1 MTSINVVRWQNV
13 LFSFLL
19 TAICL
24 VLGWYSQQHH
34 KQWDITAESRHS
46 LTQTSIAVL
55 DMLDGPVNILAVM
68 GPEKKQRDAVDAIIN
83 KFIRHKGDLH
93 LKFLNP
99 ETNPSRTVELDAN
112 PAGEIILNYQNQEQ
126 RIRSLSERSL
136 TDALQRLA
144 RPTNRT
150 VRFVTGHK
158 ERSPSTATN
167 SAYSDI
173 TSRLSS
179 IGFNFETISLVS
191 EPSIPQHTDLVVV
204 AAPTEKYFPGE
215 VASLLN
221 YISSGGN
228 LLWLQEPS
236 NTNTG
241 LRALEIELGVSPL
254 AGVIV
259 DANAQLFNIDSPTF
273 AVIDQYLP
281 HPINSGFSS
290 ITLFPEATGLDILP
304 MQDSSLRP
312 LLQTSKSSWTE
323 TGPIEG
329 EVEFNANTKEVA
341 GPINLGITIERNRGS
356 RKQRIAVIGD
366 ADFMANTWLGN
377 GGNQAFAER
386 LFNWLGSDDNMLQFT
401 SNMAPDKQIQLSNNS
416 LIFLAV
422 TFLIAIPLIM
432 FLLAFISYRKLR
444 AG

>member
-1 MTSINVVRWQNV
+1 MTSINVVRWQNI

-24 VLGWYSQQHH
+24 VLGWLSQQHY

-46 LTQTSIAVL
+46 LTETSISVL
-55 DMLDGPVNILAVM
+55 AMLNGPVNVLAVM
-68 GPEKKQRDAVDAIIN
+68 GPAKNQRDAVESMIQ
-83 KFIRHKGDLH
+83 KFIRQKEDLH
-93 LKFLNP
+93 LEFLNP
-99 ETNPSRTVELDAN
+99 ETNPSRTTELKAD
-112 PAGEIILNYQNQEQ
+112 PAGEIILTYREQEQ

-144 RPTNRT
+144 RPADRT

-158 ERSPSTATN
+158 ERSPSTLTN
-167 SAYSDI
+167 GSYSDI
-173 TSRLSS
+173 TSRLAS
-179 IGFNFETISLVS
+179 IGFNFETISLVT
-191 EPSIPQHTDLVVV
+191 EPSVPENTDLLVI
-204 AAPTEKYFPGE
+204 AAPVDKYFPGE

-221 YISSGGN
+221 YVSRGGN
-228 LLWLQEPS
+228 LLWLHEP
-236 NTNTG
+236 TNTEIG
-241 LRALEIELGVSPL
+241 LRALEIEVGISPL

-259 DANAQLFNIDSPTF
+259 DADAKLFSVDTPTF

-281 HPINSGFSS
+281 HPVIDGFSS
-290 ITLFPEATGLDILP
+290 ITLFPEAVGLDILP

-329 EVEFNANTKEVA
+329 EVGFNANTQEVS
-341 GPINLGITIERNRGS
+341 GPLYLGITVERDRGN

-386 LFNWLGSDDNMLQFT
+386 LFNWLGTDDNMLQFT
-401 SNMAPDKQIQLSNNS
+401 SNIAPDKQLNLSNNS

-422 TFLIAIPLIM
+422 TFLIVIPLVM
-432 FLLAFISYRKLR
+432 FMLAFISFRKIR
-444 AG
+444 VG